1 MEAASELASS
11 SSEET
16 TFEELRNESISLDSS
31 TDGLPEDGE
40 AGLLFTGEGLGAS
53 GVSENV
59 RTRKNHSSLLL
70 VAGEMGMSTISGA
83 FFTFLWGVSE
93 DLRGDPIAR
102 RLIDYKKDIE
112 EVTIKNEWYK
122 IVTDEDSDEDSRLRC
137 FLKLRQIS
145 FG

>member
-1 MEAASELASS
+1 MYKINLTFAILFLREASADGGSVATLMICAMKSSCVSSSSLLWSKKRGRRLTLFETMEAASELASS

-40 AGLLFTGEGLGAS
+40 AGLLCTGEGLGAS

-83 FFTFLWGVSE
+83 FFTFL
-93 DLRGDPIAR
+93 
-102 RLIDYKKDIE
+102 
-112 EVTIKNEWYK
+112 
-122 IVTDEDSDEDSRLRC
+122 
-137 FLKLRQIS
+137 
-145 FG
+145 